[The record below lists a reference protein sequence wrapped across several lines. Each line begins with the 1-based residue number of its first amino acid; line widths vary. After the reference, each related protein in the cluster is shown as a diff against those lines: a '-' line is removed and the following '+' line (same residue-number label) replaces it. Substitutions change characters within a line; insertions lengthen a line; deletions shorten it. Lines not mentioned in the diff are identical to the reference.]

1 MRTVSFASRASI
13 FFQHKTQLTQDGP
26 DEFLNGKKLPKIP
39 LSFTRDRL
47 NRASF

>member
-26 DEFLNGKKLPKIP
+26 DEFLNGKKTAKDPPFVYKGP
-39 LSFTRDRL
+39 TEPR
-47 NRASF
+47 